1 VTPRPV
7 EPLAEDPPYDAHP
20 LAQPSARARAGLR
33 ERKKLRTYET
43 LHQVALDMFERQGLH
58 ATPVEQIAD
67 AAEVSTRTFFR
78 YFPTK
83 IDALLADQPQRL
95 AALRELLG
103 QRPPDEPVLDAMAD
117 ALSLL
122 CRDAND
128 RRHTLLVQ
136 ARIARAEPLVL
147 RALLA
152 HHVEV
157 NRTLQAFAKAR
168 VSDDRFGLRAHA
180 ASDVPFG
187 VFCDALDHW
196 LTHGAAGTLEVPIQD
211 MVDSLRE
218 PMDLR

>member
-1 VTPRPV
+1 M
-7 EPLAEDPPYDAHP
+7 
-20 LAQPSARARAGLR
+20 AGLR
-33 ERKKLRTYET
+33 ERKKLQAYET
-43 LHQVALDMFERQGLH
+43 LHQVALDMFERQGFPS
-58 ATPVEQIAD
+58 TTVDQIAN
-67 AAEVSTRTFFR
+67 AADLSTRTFFR

-83 IDALLADQPQRL
+83 VDALLADQPQRL

-103 QRPPDEPVLDAMAD
+103 QRPPDEPVLDTMAL

-122 CRDAND
+122 CQDAND
-128 RRHTLLVQ
+128 RRDTLLVQ

-147 RALLA
+147 RSLLA

-157 NRTLQAFAKAR
+157 NRTLHAFVKAR
-168 VSDDRFGLRAHA
+168 ESDDRFNLRTRI

-196 LTHGAAGTLEVPIQD
+196 LSHGAVGTLELPIQD
-211 MVDSLRE
+211 IVDRLRE